1 MSIDSSNKAATE
13 RRIQPESF
21 RGRSLQA
28 SLTVDNLQKSRD
40 WYRDVLGFTIDRE
53 IERNGRIASIAVKAG
68 EVRILLNED
77 DGAKGAN
84 RVKGEGF
91 SFMITTTQN
100 IDDLAQRVRDQGG
113 IFDTEPMDTR
123 WGTRMFRVRDPDGF
137 KFTISSERPS

>member
-1 MSIDSSNKAATE
+1 MTDSFSA
-13 RRIQPESF
+13 
-21 RGRSLQA
+21 RSLQA
-28 SLTVDNLQKSRD
+28 SLTVNNLQKSRD

-53 IERNGRIASIAVKAG
+53 MERNGKVASISLKAG
-68 EVRILLNED
+68 DVRILLNQD

-84 RVKGEGF
+84 RIKGEGF

-100 IDDLAQRVRDQGG
+100 VDDLAQRVRDHGAA
-113 IFDTEPMDTR
+113 FDTEPMDTR

>member
-1 MSIDSSNKAATE
+1 MSIDSSNNPGTE
-13 RRIQPESF
+13 RRAHPQSF

-28 SLTVDNLQKSRD
+28 SLTVNDLQKSRD
-40 WYRDVLGFTIDRE
+40 WYCDVLGFTIDRE
-53 IERNGRIASIAVKAG
+53 IERNGTIASISLKAG
-68 EVRILLNED
+68 DVRILLNQD

-100 IDDLAQRVRDQGG
+100 IDDLARRVRDRGVT
-113 IFDTEPMDTR
+113 FDTEPMDTR

>member
-1 MSIDSSNKAATE
+1 MSIDFN
-13 RRIQPESF
+13 
-21 RGRSLQA
+21 GRSLQA
-28 SLTVDNLQKSRD
+28 SLTVGNLQKSRD

-53 IERNGRIASIAVKAG
+53 IERNGKIASISLKAG
-68 EVRILLNED
+68 DVRVLLNQD

-100 IDDLAQRVRDQGG
+100 VDDLAQRVRDNGG
-113 IFDTEPMDTR
+113 TFDTEPMDTR

-137 KFTISSERPS
+137 KFTITAERPS

>member
-1 MSIDSSNKAATE
+1 MNTDSFS
-13 RRIQPESF
+13 
-21 RGRSLQA
+21 GRSLQA

-40 WYRDVLGFTIDRE
+40 WYQNVLGFTIDRE
-53 IERNGRIASIAVKAG
+53 HERNGRIASISLKAG
-68 EVRILLNED
+68 DVRILLNQD

-100 IDDLAQRVRDQGG
+100 VDDLAQRVRENGG
-113 IFDTEPMDTR
+113 TFDTEPMDTR

-137 KFTISSERPS
+137 KFTITSERPS

>member
-1 MSIDSSNKAATE
+1 MSIDFN
-13 RRIQPESF
+13 
-21 RGRSLQA
+21 GRTLQA
-28 SLTVDNLQKSRD
+28 SLTVNNLQKSRD

-53 IERNGRIASIAVKAG
+53 IERNGKIASISLKAG
-68 EVRILLNED
+68 DVRVLLNQD

-100 IDDLAQRVRDQGG
+100 VDDLAQRVRENGG
-113 IFDTEPMDTR
+113 TFDTEPMDTR

-137 KFTISSERPS
+137 KFTITTERPS